1 MSESEFDQAASA
13 TAQTLSGADFLDRV
27 VGHANGCPIVCAC
40 PMVWWRPLLGRPTRM
55 RRDSLGW
62 LILPSGWPEAVD
74 SPRATFPVGLQAV
87 NHSHV
92 LTLSTSS

>member
-62 LILPSGWPEAVD
+62 LVDLAVRLAGSGRFSACNL
-74 SPRATFPVGLQAV
+74 SGRAPGR
-87 NHSHV
+87 
-92 LTLSTSS
+92 